1 MIQPINKNPLT
12 LSQIA
17 PSATLADQQAVIDLV
32 DTLRAHQNE
41 AVGMA
46 ANMISVNRRIIAI
59 YLGPLVL
66 PLINPVITQKTRT
79 YTATEGCLSW
89 PGQRQTTRYQTITV
103 DYLDARFKSHT
114 QTFTDLAAQIIQHE
128 VDHCDGIEI

>member
-12 LSQIA
+12 LSQTA
-17 PSATLADQQAVIDLV
+17 AVATLADHQAITDLI

-46 ANMISVNRRIIAI
+46 ANMIGANRRIIAI

-66 PLINPVITQKTRT
+66 PLINPVITAQAGA
-79 YTATEGCLSW
+79 YTTTEGCLSW
-89 PGQRQTTRYQTITV
+89 PGQRQTNRYQTITV
-103 DYLDARFKSHT
+103 DYLDTHFTAHT

-128 VDHCDGIEI
+128 VDHCAGIAI